1 MCQPY
6 YKAMKSINY
15 KSDFKLIESG
25 CDFSVPFIFKYNT
38 RSGRTFT
45 ASHID
50 GVYTNCKRMDDG
62 RLLVIFDRH
71 GMGVGNLV
79 CHRRFFLDDGDYS
92 DGICHLHDHR
102 STGVTLTVGETD
114 ECHVDVALPPY
125 YQQGEKGD
133 ALTWDTMT
141 DEQKKELEDAVAKQV
156 LSGQISTEEI
166 ENIETIL

>member
-1 MCQPY
+1 
-6 YKAMKSINY
+6 MKSINY

>member
-1 MCQPY
+1 
-6 YKAMKSINY
+6 MKSINY

-92 DGICHLHDHR
+92 DGICHLHDYR

-141 DEQKKELEDAVAKQV
+141 DEQKKELEDAVAKKV
-156 LSGQISTEEI
+156 LSEQVTTEEI

>member
-1 MCQPY
+1 
-6 YKAMKSINY
+6 MKSINY

-25 CDFSVPFIFKYNT
+25 CDFSVPFIFEYST
-38 RSGRTFT
+38 RGGRSFT
-45 ASHID
+45 ASHVD
-50 GVYTNCKRMDDG
+50 GAYTNCRPLDDG
-62 RLLVIFDRH
+62 RLMVVFDSH

-92 DGICHLHDHR
+92 DGICHLHDRR

-114 ECHVDVALPPY
+114 ECHVDVVLPPY

-133 ALTWDTMT
+133 ALTWDAMT
-141 DEQKKELEDAVAKQV
+141 DGQKEELEDAVAKKV
-156 LSGQISTEEI
+156 LSEQVTAEEI

>member
-1 MCQPY
+1 
-6 YKAMKSINY
+6 MKSINY
-15 KSDFKLIESG
+15 TSDFKLIEAG

-114 ECHVDVALPPY
+114 ECHVDVALPRY

>member
-1 MCQPY
+1 
-6 YKAMKSINY
+6 MKSINY

-62 RLLVIFDRH
+62 RLLVIFDRY

>member
-1 MCQPY
+1 M
-6 YKAMKSINY
+6 
-15 KSDFKLIESG
+15 
-25 CDFSVPFIFKYNT
+25 V
-38 RSGRTFT
+38 
-45 ASHID
+45 
-50 GVYTNCKRMDDG
+50 V
-62 RLLVIFDRH
+62 FDSH

-92 DGICHLHDHR
+92 DGICHLHDRR

-133 ALTWDTMT
+133 ALTWDAMT
-141 DEQKKELEDAVAKQV
+141 DGQKEELEDAVAKKV
-156 LSGQISTEEI
+156 LSEQVTAEEI

>member
-6 YKAMKSINY
+6 YKALKSINY